1 MTTRFPALV
10 LLGLLLALPR
20 GDAQDNPPPSRRG
33 GTEPAPKGTR
43 TLYPVK
49 NGDAAALA
57 EVLARNFKGEATV
70 SALPSRNALLVT
82 ASPQVTAD
90 LTKLLDQIDR
100 KRQTVEVEVV
110 LAEVPAPKDGKE
122 LTLAAAEALVK
133 DGRGQRIKLRS
144 VEGEPVTSTTGGSKP
159 IVTSSTVVGGGRAAP
174 GGGRAAPGGFGGGG
188 PVAQRAITYH
198 TVGTTVKLTARVGSE
213 DTVALELSVQD
224 SRVRPADPGDEGGAA
239 GFETASLST
248 KLNVPAGKA
257 VFAQTVRTDGKAGA
271 SVSVVVVTARVVP
284 SGQKAGR

>member
-43 TLYPVK
+43 TLFPVQ

-100 KRQTVEVEVV
+100 KPQTVEVEVV

-122 LTLAAAEALVK
+122 LAPADLAAVEALVK

-159 IVTSSTVVGGGRAAP
+159 VVTSSTKQHVMPQIAKN
-174 GGGRAAPGGFGGGG
+174 
-188 PVAQRAITYH
+188 PVLAVLDQT
-198 TVGTTVKLTARVGSE
+198 
-213 DTVALELSVQD
+213 
-224 SRVRPADPGDEGGAA
+224 AA
-239 GFETASLST
+239 GVKGVETL
-248 KLNVPAGKA
+248 
-257 VFAQTVRTDGKAGA
+257 
-271 SVSVVVVTARVVP
+271 
-284 SGQKAGR
+284 